1 MPKFLIQT
9 AASFRID
16 EIYRYTLNQW
26 GASKAE
32 SYITDLFAAFGKIDT
47 HEVFS
52 RPIPAEFGVDGFFF
66 KYEKHFVYWKYL
78 NNGTVGIVTI
88 LHERMHQIERFK
100 DDKNSSFQNNT

>member
-16 EIYRYTLNQW
+16 EIYRYTLQQW

-32 SYITDLFAAFGKIDT
+32 SYIAGLFNAFEKIGT

-52 RPIPAEFGVDGFFF
+52 RPIPADFGVEGFFF
-66 KYEKHFVYWKYL
+66 RYEKHFVYWKYL
-78 NNGTVGIVTI
+78 HNGEVGIVTI

-100 DDKNSSFQNNT
+100 DNKDH